1 MILKIAWLDI
11 KIKFKKNVKLNG
23 INVDGYFSPREK
35 EILIDD
41 ELPKH
46 MKQKVLLHE
55 LVHAV
60 LFAFGRYDYD
70 DENLVD
76 TMASGIM
83 TLLKDNKEKVKK
95 ILSDI

>member
-1 MILKIAWLDI
+1 M
-11 KIKFKKNVKLNG
+11 
-23 INVDGYFSPREK
+23 
-35 EILIDD
+35 
-41 ELPKH
+41 
-46 MKQKVLLHE
+46 
-55 LVHAV
+55 

-76 TMASGIM
+76 TIASGIM

>member
-1 MILKIAWLDI
+1 MTLKIAWLDI
-11 KIKFKKNVKLNG
+11 NIKFKNDVKLNG
-23 INVDGYFSPREK
+23 VNVDGYFSPREK

-55 LVHAV
+55 LVHAM

-76 TMASGIM
+76 TIASGII
-83 TLLKDNKEKVKK
+83 TLLKDNKEEVIKVM
-95 ILSDI
+95 SDI